1 MKKIWLISY
10 HLEGVTAGPS
20 VRFQR
25 YAPYFG
31 EQGYR
36 LVFVTLKTNP
46 GLPDT
51 EQKEHFD
58 IIRVSSNFKYF
69 HNTLFLAK
77 SLIKAIFA
85 KDKPSTILTFS
96 ITTFHLWLIPLIKL
110 RGLKLIFVNT
120 MSLHTTY
127 LGGKSIFAS
136 IYNKLHFFLYGILFR
151 NLNYIINSSNAL
163 TAGFKQ
169 HGVPSN
175 KLKTIYNGVNN
186 QRFKPVSETE
196 KLDYRKKLN
205 LPETG
210 KIILFVGLK
219 VERKGILDLME
230 SWKLFYKNMPDHYLL
245 MVGDEKSS
253 ASDPDYNKHWEGI
266 KKEIEN
272 PELRIINRP
281 NHPAIE
287 EYFYSSDIFIF
298 LSKKEGMPN
307 VVLEAMSAGLPMI
320 ITEFEG
326 FSDDY
331 GEDGKEYLL
340 VNRDANQIAES
351 LSKLCNDQNLY
362 QTIKSNSIKR
372 ISDHFLLEKS
382 ISQYTQL
389 FELSK

>member
-25 YAPYFG
+25 YAPFFG
-31 EQGYR
+31 EKGYR
-36 LVFVTLKTNP
+36 LVFVTLKTDQK
-46 GLPDT
+46 LPDN
-51 EQKEHFD
+51 EQREYFD
-58 IIRVSSNFKYF
+58 IIRISSNFKYF

-85 KDKPSTILTFS
+85 KDKPATILTFS
-96 ITTFHLWLIPLIKL
+96 ITTFHLWLLPFIKL

-127 LGGKSIFAS
+127 LKGNSVLAS
-136 IYNKLHFFLYGILFR
+136 IYNKLHHFLYGILFR
-151 NLNYIINSSNAL
+151 NLNNIVNSSNAL
-163 TAGFKQ
+163 TQGFRR
-169 HGVPSN
+169 HGVPAD

-186 QRFKPVSETE
+186 QRFRPVNETE
-196 KLDYRKKLN
+196 KTAYRKKLN

-210 KIILFVGLK
+210 KIVLFVGLK

-230 SWKLFYKNMPDHYLL
+230 SWKLFYKNMPNHYLL

-253 ASDPDYNKHWEGI
+253 ASDLDYNSHWEEI
-266 KKEIEN
+266 KKEIDN
-272 PELRIINRP
+272 TDLRIINRP
-281 NHPAIE
+281 NHSAIE

-331 GEDGKEYLL
+331 GENEKEYIL
-340 VNRDANQIAES
+340 VNREAQIIADS
-351 LSKLCNDQNLY
+351 LTRLCKDKNLY
-362 QTIKSNSIKR
+362 QTIKTNSIQR
-372 ISDHFLLEKS
+372 IANNFLLEKS
-382 ISQYTQL
+382 ISQYIQL
-389 FELSK
+389 FEL